1 MHERDSGATLAAQAD
16 GLLSAS
22 PCLIAALSNLA
33 ALLYDVLPDLNWAG
47 FYLMHRGEL
56 VVGPFCGKPACIRIP
71 LSKGVCGAAV
81 REARVQRVADV
92 HLFPGHIACD
102 SRSRSEIVIPVRHEG
117 RIIGVLDIDSPVPDR
132 FSEEDERALRSVVS
146 LLETSTVWGNTAY
159 SLD

>member
-1 MHERDSGATLAAQAD
+1 MYEPDSGATLAAQAS

-22 PCLIAALSNLA
+22 PCLVAALSNLA
-33 ALLYDVLPDLNWAG
+33 ALLYDALPDLNWAG
-47 FYLMHRGEL
+47 FYLMHDGEL

-92 HLFPGHIACD
+92 HQFPGHIACD
-102 SRSRSEIVIPVRHEG
+102 SRSRSEIVIPIRRND
-117 RIIGVLDIDSPVPDR
+117 RIVGVLDIDSPVPDR
-132 FSEEDERALRSVVS
+132 FSEEDERTLQSGAARLEASSVWKAV
-146 LLETSTVWGNTAY
+146 AY

>member
-16 GLLSAS
+16 ELLSES